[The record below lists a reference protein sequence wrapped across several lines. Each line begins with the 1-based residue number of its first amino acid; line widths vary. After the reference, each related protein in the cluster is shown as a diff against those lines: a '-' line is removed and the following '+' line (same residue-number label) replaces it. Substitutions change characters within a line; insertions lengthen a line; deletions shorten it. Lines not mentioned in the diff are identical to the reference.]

1 MTTLSP
7 RQAQTLA
14 FLKKH
19 KGNSP
24 SLQKIASFLG
34 MSSRNSALGFLNHL
48 ERKGFIVRYEGVIR
62 LTQLGEK
69 S

>member
-1 MTTLSP
+1 MTLSP

-24 SLQKIASFLG
+24 SLQKIADHLG
-34 MSSRNSALGFLNHL
+34 VSSRNSVTGFLNQL

-62 LTQLGEK
+62 LTQLGGK